1 MGTKRKI
8 SYKLI
13 MLSQVQKLFF
23 AAVLTIIILFYGY
36 KVTLAEHDTEY
47 ARAFSEPNDGLEPND
62 TLDRVD
68 RANLPAGAG
77 PEGTVNLDSEE
88 NVQPV
93 EPNLNVISQADE
105 AGVNQEIQTQDL
117 ANNVVLDSAPA
128 SISEPSSDAM
138 AQNLNAL
145 TNVEHIA
152 PPPLDDTSKYNQE
165 SPYNSVADPSAQEG
179 TVIGDNIQFN
189 PPAQPVQNL
198 YSQVSNAQAAVNPPA
213 IAVQD
218 TEQALPPPAEMPA
231 EMAALLASINGDIA
245 DAKAREEA
253 GQAPLEEGQN
263 A

>member
-1 MGTKRKI
+1 
-8 SYKLI
+8 

-47 ARAFSEPNDGLEPND
+47 ARAFSEPNDGLEPTD

-77 PEGTVNLDSEE
+77 PDGTVNLDSEE
-88 NVQPV
+88 NVQPID
-93 EPNLNVISQADE
+93 PNLNVISQADE

-145 TNVEHIA
+145 NNVEHIA
-152 PPPLDDTSKYNQE
+152 PPPLDDASNTNQQLP
-165 SPYNSVADPSAQEG
+165 SDTNSEANDPSAQEG
-179 TVIGDNIQFN
+179 TVIGDNI
-189 PPAQPVQNL
+189 PPVQPAQNL
-198 YSQVSNAQAAVNPPA
+198 YSQVNNAQAAVNPPA
-213 IAVQD
+213 IAAPV
-218 TEQALPPPAEMPA
+218 ENELPPPAEMPA

-245 DAKAREEA
+245 DAKAREAA
-253 GQAPLEEGQN
+253 GEAPLEENQN